1 MTIVHDCLFQRKT
14 WNVAFLY
21 YYDFD
26 SIIIIIIILVSGFR
40 MQCMWAYVEASV
52 FQIYQWKVIHPYD
65 NPLMSSFL
73 TLIIWSL
80 PKLLP
85 GSCLSM

>member
-52 FQIYQWKVIHPYD
+52 FQIYQ
-65 NPLMSSFL
+65 
-73 TLIIWSL
+73 
-80 PKLLP
+80 
-85 GSCLSM
+85 